1 MAAPASGL
9 AATLGAGVFAGVAP
23 AAAASGWWLPLG
35 VLAAAL
41 LAGCAA
47 SSGAACPT
55 GVFARAA
62 ALVAR
67 LAAAGAVAGT
77 CGEYLTPGRPLVGA
91 LSLLVVVAAVEYLM
105 PEPPAVALRLA
116 VGAVV
121 VVLVVFV
128 VACFALGPPG
138 NEPVPPGLPGAT
150 ELTGVPAAA
159 ALMAVAFG
167 GLPGGRGRFGVLGV
181 VAVLAVAT
189 SVAALY
195 QLGGGRLAV
204 SAVPLRDALAAA
216 AGSPIDGLLTFG
228 VALGCGL
235 VLYRLL
241 PAVRA
246 EVAGAPRWGA
256 GLLTTITGGL
266 LVTLLGQVSLLI
278 VTASGVLLCWL
289 IGNVRVLQVGAGAL
303 PRTSFAVLGLLGS
316 VSALLA
322 LPPLVAAAA
331 LIATLVVALVS
342 SFVTAKAHR

>member
-1 MAAPASGL
+1 M
-9 AATLGAGVFAGVAP
+9 LGAGVFAGIAP

-47 SSGAACPT
+47 SSGAA
-55 GVFARAA
+55 GRADAMARAA

-77 CGEYLTPGRPLVGA
+77 CGEYLTPGRPLAGA
-91 LSLLVVVAAVEYLM
+91 LGLLVVVAAVEYLV
-105 PEPPAVALRLA
+105 PDPPALALRLA
-116 VGAVV
+116 VGAVLA
-121 VVLVVFV
+121 VLVVFV

-138 NEPVPPGLPGAT
+138 NEPVPPGLAGAT
-150 ELTGVPAAA
+150 DLAGVPAAA

-167 GLPGGRGRFGVLGV
+167 GLPGGRARFGVLGV
-181 VAVLAVAT
+181 VAVLAAAT

-204 SAVPLRDALAAA
+204 SPVPLRDALAAA
-216 AGSPIDGLLTFG
+216 AGSPIDGLLTSG
-228 VALGCGL
+228 VVVGCGL

-246 EVAGAPRWGA
+246 EVTGAPRWGA

-266 LVTLLGQVSLLI
+266 LAALLGQVTLLV
-278 VTASGVLLCWL
+278 VTAGGVLLCWV
-289 IGNVRVLQVGAGAL
+289 IGSLGVLRAGAGRHA
-303 PRTSFAVLGLLGS
+303 PVAVLGLLGS
-316 VSALLA
+316 VSASLA
-322 LPPLVAAAA
+322 LPVLPVAAVLAA
-331 LIATLVVALVS
+331 VAVVALLT
-342 SFVTAKAHR
+342 SFVTARAHR